1 MNSIIV
7 IPALNPPEQFVS
19 YVDELIASGA
29 EHLLLVDDGS
39 SPEKKA
45 IFETLEKHP
54 QCTVLT
60 HPVNMGK
67 GRALKDAFAY
77 ILEQPQWKGLG
88 VITADSDGQ
97 HLPADVLRLDQKM
110 AELHA
115 FGKSAIV
122 LGCRNFHQDDVPLR
136 SSFGNLTTSALFHL
150 LYGVR
155 VTDTQTGLR
164 GIPWELLPRM
174 CSLKGERFEYEMNM
188 LTDAAISRIPL
199 EAVEITTVYLDNNSE
214 SHFNPLVDSMK
225 VYRILLGTFVK
236 YAISSLASSLVD
248 LIGFTI
254 AHLLLPTGPWQI
266 LQATVIARVISSL
279 VNYWCNR
286 QLVFGDKGSTTSTLP
301 KYYVLCV
308 LVMFCSAGLVSL
320 FSFLP
325 LPATIIKLIVD
336 SVLYLFNYQIQRR
349 YIFKTV

>member
-1 MNSIIV
+1 MNCIIV
-7 IPALNPPEQFVS
+7 IPALNPPEEFVP
-19 YVDELIASGA
+19 YVDALIAAGA
-29 EHLLLVDDGS
+29 EHLVLVDDGS
-39 SPEKKA
+39 TPEKKL
-45 IFETLEKHP
+45 IFETLGERP

-77 ILEQPQWKGLG
+77 ILKRPDLKNLG

-97 HLPADVLRLDQKM
+97 HLPKDVLRLDQRM
-110 AELHA
+110 SELREQ
-115 FGKSAIV
+115 GKSAIV
-122 LGCRNFHQDDVPLR
+122 LGCRNFHQKDVPLR

-150 LYGVR
+150 LYGVK

-174 CSLKGERFEYEMNM
+174 CELKGERFEYEMNM
-188 LTDAAISRIPL
+188 LTDAAIAKIPL
-199 EAVEITTVYLDNNSE
+199 EAVEISTVYLDNNSE
-214 SHFNPLVDSMK
+214 SHFNPLLDSIK

-254 AHLLLPTGPWQI
+254 AHLLLPAGPWQI
-266 LQATVIARVISSL
+266 LQATVIARIISSL
-279 VNYWCNR
+279 VNYSCNR
-286 QLVFGDKGSTTSTLP
+286 KLVFGDKGSTASTLP
-301 KYYVLCV
+301 KYYALCV
-308 LVMFCSAGLVSL
+308 VVMFCSAGLVSL
-320 FSFLP
+320 LSFLP
-325 LPATIIKLIVD
+325 LPATVIKLVVD
-336 SVLYLFNYQIQRR
+336 SILYLFNYRIQRR